1 VTPLTE
7 QQANADFGY
16 LTTTGRVT
24 GREHTIEIW
33 FAHHD
38 GVAYLLAGDGAHSDW
53 CRNVDADPRVTFVI
67 DGEVVGRTARRVVDP
82 AEDALARRIV
92 FDKYQPGYGGD
103 LVEWR
108 EGATPFAVDLD
119 RPR

>member
-1 VTPLTE
+1 MTPLTPGE
-7 QQANADFGY
+7 AAADYGY

-38 GVAYLLAGDGAHSDW
+38 GAAYLLAGDGAHSDW
-53 CRNVDADPRVTFVI
+53 CRNVDADPRVTFVVE
-67 DGEVVGRTARRVVDP
+67 GRAVGHTARRVDEP

-92 FDKYQPGYGGD
+92 FQKYQPGYEGD

-108 EGATPFAVDLD
+108 DGATPFAIDLD
-119 RPR
+119 